1 METFRRCLANTQAG
15 DSASFGLLRPD
26 PGRPASIQARKQS
39 EVDSNVTSE
48 THGNGVTA
56 AQGRALTSQVH
67 PGLETLPY
75 SARRTVFPAD
85 LVDDA
90 VVPPGAQVVVLTY
103 RDIRRAATRGEQKE
117 Q

>member
-1 METFRRCLANTQAG
+1 M
-15 DSASFGLLRPD
+15 
-26 PGRPASIQARKQS
+26 
-39 EVDSNVTSE
+39 
-48 THGNGVTA
+48 A

-75 SARRTVFPAD
+75 STRRTVFPAD

-90 VVPPGAQVVVLTY
+90 VVPPGAQVVVLAY
-103 RDIRRAATRGEQKE
+103 GERQRRRIRRAAARGEQKE